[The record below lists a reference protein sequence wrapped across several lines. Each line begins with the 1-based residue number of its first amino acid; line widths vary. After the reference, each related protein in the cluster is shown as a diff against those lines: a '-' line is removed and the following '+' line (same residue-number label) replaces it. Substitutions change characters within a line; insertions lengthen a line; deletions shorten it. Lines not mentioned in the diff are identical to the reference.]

1 MNTRYKSKTAEWV
14 RRAVLAVLLAVL
26 LFALGRCI
34 YRNRTVAEMN
44 EYVTAFA
51 YKGETYTYIEPAC
64 GYVQGTQIGK
74 TQNGYRLFRVEGD
87 DGERFLIARHPGPGA
102 DPICFAKQGAE
113 IPDGGTVSSIVI
125 GRTATAD
132 ERIMHTVQTLVEA
145 APTEALAC
153 DEAGTDRMKLYF
165 CFEAAPF
172 PTVLRV
178 RFGTS
183 TSRRGITKA
192 TRSRA
197 RLRPSRTRASCLFW
211 KNSEFPGLGHG
222 LSEDRL

>member
-74 TQNGYRLFRVEGD
+74 TQNGYWLFRVEGD
-87 DGERFLIARHPGPGA
+87 DGERQNV
-102 DPICFAKQGAE
+102 CFGRQCVCQHLYGKQ
-113 IPDGGTVSSIVI
+113 PK
-125 GRTATAD
+125 
-132 ERIMHTVQTLVEA
+132 
-145 APTEALAC
+145 PALA
-153 DEAGTDRMKLYF
+153 DLQDRQNTGK
-165 CFEAAPF
+165 
-172 PTVLRV
+172 
-178 RFGTS
+178 
-183 TSRRGITKA
+183 K
-192 TRSRA
+192 
-197 RLRPSRTRASCLFW
+197 
-211 KNSEFPGLGHG
+211 
-222 LSEDRL
+222 

>member
-87 DGERFLIARHPGPGA
+87 DGERF
-102 DPICFAKQGAE
+102 
-113 IPDGGTVSSIVI
+113 
-125 GRTATAD
+125 
-132 ERIMHTVQTLVEA
+132 
-145 APTEALAC
+145 
-153 DEAGTDRMKLYF
+153 
-165 CFEAAPF
+165 
-172 PTVLRV
+172 
-178 RFGTS
+178 
-183 TSRRGITKA
+183 
-192 TRSRA
+192 
-197 RLRPSRTRASCLFW
+197 
-211 KNSEFPGLGHG
+211 
-222 LSEDRL
+222 

>member
-51 YKGETYTYIEPAC
+51 YTGETYTYIAPAC

-132 ERIMHTVQTLVEA
+132 ERIMRAVQTLVEA

-165 CFEAAPF
+165 CFEGCP
-172 PTVLRV
+172 VSN
-178 RFGTS
+178 RFAGT
-183 TSRRGITKA
+183 
-192 TRSRA
+192 
-197 RLRPSRTRASCLFW
+197 FW
-211 KNSEFPGLGHG
+211 YVDQQAWYYESSPKSGALTPVTDESLVSFLEEQRISWPW
-222 LSEDRL
+222 SWFA